1 MKCLVF
7 GIDVCFFILLVK
19 VVEIVEEEICVIDKI
34 VKDRGWVVVFICND

>member
-34 VKDRGWVVVFICND
+34 VKDRG